1 MKIHS
6 IYDPEFKPY
15 GQVLEGYDT
24 ACLLKAMKTI
34 PLPEAGVAYEPSIPV
49 LEATCLY
56 GQLQNNAYG
65 GMPVQLGMCWG
76 RNTRL
81 NCLEYHRNSELNCG
95 AAGFILLAARE
106 DEIEDYRLDTAKVK
120 AFLVPAGEL
129 VEIYAST
136 LHYAPCSAKAG
147 EGFRVAVVLPRGTN
161 GPRPESVPLNG
172 EDRLL
177 WARNK
182 WLLAHADSAEA
193 SQGAYVGLV
202 GKNID
207 MASER

>member
-81 NCLEYHRNSELNCG
+81 NCLEYHRE
-95 AAGFILLAARE
+95 
-106 DEIEDYRLDTAKVK
+106 
-120 AFLVPAGEL
+120 
-129 VEIYAST
+129 
-136 LHYAPCSAKAG
+136 
-147 EGFRVAVVLPRGTN
+147 
-161 GPRPESVPLNG
+161 
-172 EDRLL
+172 
-177 WARNK
+177 W
-182 WLLAHADSAEA
+182 
-193 SQGAYVGLV
+193 
-202 GKNID
+202 
-207 MASER
+207 